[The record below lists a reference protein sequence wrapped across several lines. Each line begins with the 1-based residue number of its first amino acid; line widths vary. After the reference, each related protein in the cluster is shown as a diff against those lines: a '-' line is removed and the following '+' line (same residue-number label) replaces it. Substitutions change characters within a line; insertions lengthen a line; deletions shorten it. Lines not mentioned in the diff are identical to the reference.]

1 MNRIVLRGALGAAAL
16 IAAAG
21 AGPAFAQQTVTFL
34 CNAPAGHVCQ
44 FQIDTAAGPINFALP
59 SGQRTQIPDIRPH
72 ADKYCVCDPGPVTRD
87 CVAPRLD
94 HWCMGQ
100 WLAVDPGLNSQNDI
114 ANDRFADETR
124 RAADKN

>member
-1 MNRIVLRGALGAAAL
+1 MNRILLRGALGAAAL
-16 IAAAG
+16 LAG
-21 AGPAFAQQTVTFL
+21 VSAGPAFAQQTVTFL

-44 FQIDTAAGPINFALP
+44 FQINTAAGPINFALP
-59 SGQRTQIPDIRPH
+59 SGQRTQIPDVRPH
-72 ADKYCVCDPGPVTRD
+72 ADKYCVCDPGPVTPD
-87 CVAPRLD
+87 CTAPRLD

>member
-1 MNRIVLRGALGAAAL
+1 M
-16 IAAAG
+16 
-21 AGPAFAQQTVTFL
+21 
-34 CNAPAGHVCQ
+34 
-44 FQIDTAAGPINFALP
+44 
-59 SGQRTQIPDIRPH
+59 SGI
-72 ADKYCVCDPGPVTRD
+72 